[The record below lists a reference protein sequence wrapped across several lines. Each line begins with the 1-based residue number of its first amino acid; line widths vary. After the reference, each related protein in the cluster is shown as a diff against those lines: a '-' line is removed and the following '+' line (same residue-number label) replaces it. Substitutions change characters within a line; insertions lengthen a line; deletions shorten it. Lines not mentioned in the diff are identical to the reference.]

1 VLILRRRGRIQ
12 CEVEVQM
19 GIPENVALMGGV
31 KSQKQADIIAE
42 LVTPKGT
49 VWPIPD
55 GDESGRRCAKE
66 VS

>member
-1 VLILRRRGRIQ
+1 
-12 CEVEVQM
+12 M
-19 GIPENVALMGGV
+19 GIPENVALTGGV